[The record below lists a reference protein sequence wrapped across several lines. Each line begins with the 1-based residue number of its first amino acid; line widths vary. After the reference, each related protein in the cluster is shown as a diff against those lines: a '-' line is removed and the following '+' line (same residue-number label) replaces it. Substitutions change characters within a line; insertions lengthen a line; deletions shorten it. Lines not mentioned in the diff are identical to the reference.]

1 MMENAACPQ
10 GDAQLVADI
19 QRGDTAAEAALYN
32 KYSSRVYYLALAEL
46 RSREKAED
54 VRSETFLRI
63 LQSIRAGRL
72 RSAEALPSFVLST
85 THNIVREL
93 RRDERRIEPL
103 ADRDP
108 EDDWKP
114 VDSHVQQA
122 IEKVIRRLKPRER
135 AFLRMYYYDELPN
148 EEIAERLGIREERL
162 RLIKSR
168 ALKRFRE
175 IYQRI

>member
-1 MMENAACPQ
+1 MENAACTQ
-10 GDAQLVADI
+10 DDTQLVADI
-19 QRGDTAAEAALYN
+19 QRGDAAAEAALYHR
-32 KYSSRVYYLALAEL
+32 YSSRVYYLAVAEL
-46 RSREKAED
+46 RCREQAED
-54 VRSETFLRI
+54 ARSETFLRV

-85 THNIVREL
+85 THNVVREF
-93 RRDERRIEPL
+93 RRDERRVEPL

-114 VDSHVQQA
+114 ADSHVQQA

-135 AFLRMYYYDELPN
+135 EFLRMYYYEELPN
-148 EEIAERLGIREERL
+148 EEIARRLGIKEERL